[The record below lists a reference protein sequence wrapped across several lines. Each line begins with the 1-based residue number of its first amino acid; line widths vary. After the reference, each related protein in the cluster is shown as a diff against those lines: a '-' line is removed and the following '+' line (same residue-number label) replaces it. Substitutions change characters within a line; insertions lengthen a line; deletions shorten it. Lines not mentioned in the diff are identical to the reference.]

1 MIGFG
6 ALSAEAL
13 GIILEKRCREAV
25 AELTD
30 EERAIVSERELCG
43 SLLPLVSGG
52 DGVRGVMR
60 IVREKISEKLLEA
73 ALRR

>member
-1 MIGFG
+1 M
-6 ALSAEAL
+6 
-13 GIILEKRCREAV
+13 

-30 EERAIVSERELCG
+30 EERAIVSERELYG

-60 IVREKISEKLLEA
+60 TVREKISEMLLEA